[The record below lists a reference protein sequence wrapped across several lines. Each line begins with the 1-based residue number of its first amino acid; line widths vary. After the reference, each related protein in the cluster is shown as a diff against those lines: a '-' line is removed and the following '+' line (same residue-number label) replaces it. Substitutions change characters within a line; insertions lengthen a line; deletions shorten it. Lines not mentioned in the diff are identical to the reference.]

1 MIKRNTCAYGLLGW
15 SEKNFAVTKEEEPG
29 GNIIVQREIPAGNSI
44 ASNTNFVTGC
54 YAMAKLH
61 KYLYS
66 ENTERELRNNG
77 TRDV

>member
-1 MIKRNTCAYGLLGW
+1 MER
-15 SEKNFAVTKEEEPG
+15 KNFCSDERRTG

-66 ENTERELRNNG
+66 ENTKRELRNNG

>member
-1 MIKRNTCAYGLLGW
+1 MER
-15 SEKNFAVTKEEEPG
+15 KNFCSDERRTG
-29 GNIIVQREIPAGNSI
+29 RNIIVQREIPAGNSI

-66 ENTERELRNNG
+66 ENTKRELRNNG